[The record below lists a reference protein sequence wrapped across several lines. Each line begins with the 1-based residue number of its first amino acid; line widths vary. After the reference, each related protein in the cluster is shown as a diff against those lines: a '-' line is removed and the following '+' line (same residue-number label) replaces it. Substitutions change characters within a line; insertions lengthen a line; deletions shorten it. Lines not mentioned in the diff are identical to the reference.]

1 MAQIFLRR
9 MIEYRV
15 GLSIAFS
22 FVKKLILYLIQ
33 NNAKNIK
40 QIETTNLIK
49 KNIWTATEY
58 KVSIFCRR
66 KKNKKLQ
73 PITSNLMNNE
83 IATP

>member
-1 MAQIFLRR
+1 
-9 MIEYRV
+9 MIEYRI
-15 GLSIAFS
+15 GLSTAFS
-22 FVKKLILYLIQ
+22 FVKKIASSISDSKFRK
-33 NNAKNIK
+33 KNKK
-40 QIETTNLIK
+40 QIKTTNLIK
-49 KNIWTATEY
+49 NNIWTATEY